1 LVFCI
6 IGLAIFGV
14 LGIFSTK
21 YRRYFRESLHCMKR
35 QVTFRPCDTQFDHE
49 MKSKIAA
56 SAGKKSERLGRFIY
70 KRFALLSWI
79 MIIMLVAS
87 IALIGLGVYNYFAF
101 GNCNGPNSSDFCIF
115 GVLGGNPEE
124 RIASLKTIDTRN
136 GIEAGSPNAPV
147 KIIEV
152 GCFSCPYTKSAE
164 SLRLQILEKYG
175 GNVSFVFKDMP
186 LPSHNLSREL
196 AEAAKCAN
204 EQNAYWEYHDKL
216 FEQQENMTEQK
227 MKDIAAGIGMNA
239 SQFNSCLDSRKY
251 AAEVEQ
257 DYQDGVAAGIF
268 ATPTYFVNGKSV
280 IGLRAFAELEK
291 IVAGEITGQCPDA

>member
-1 LVFCI
+1 MVFCI
-6 IGLAIFGV
+6 VGLVIFGV
-14 LGIFSTK
+14 LGIFSAK

-35 QVTFRPCDTQFDHE
+35 QLTLRPCDTQFDQE

-79 MIIMLVAS
+79 MIIMLAAS
-87 IALIGLGVYNYFAF
+87 IAMIGFGVYSYIAF
-101 GNCNGPNSSDFCIF
+101 GNCNGPDSSDFCIF
-115 GVLGGNPEE
+115 GVLGGSVDE
-124 RIASLKTIDTRN
+124 RIAGLKTIDTRN
-136 GIEAGSPNAPV
+136 GVEAGNPKAAV

-164 SLRLQILEKYG
+164 SLRLQILGKYS
-175 GNVSFVFKDMP
+175 GNASFIFKDMP
-186 LPSHNLSREL
+186 LPSHNLSRTL

-204 EQNAYWEYHDKL
+204 EQGAYWEYHDKI

-227 MKDIAAGIGMNA
+227 TREIAEEIGMNT
-239 SQFNSCLDSRKY
+239 SQFNSCMDSRKY

-257 DYQDGVAAGIF
+257 DYQDGIAAGIF
-268 ATPTYFVNGKSV
+268 ATPTYFVNGKPV
-280 IGLRAFAELEK
+280 IGLRAFADLEK
-291 IVAGEITGQCPDA
+291 IVVGEITGQCPTE